1 MEHHGWHV
9 DDYIPWVEAFAM
21 DDRPNGQ
28 IHQADV
34 SEFVHQQ
41 GVIYTDMYIY
51 TYTKIVYI

>member
-1 MEHHGWHV
+1 
-9 DDYIPWVEAFAM
+9 M
-21 DDRPNGQ
+21 DDMLMITYRELKHLRWMIDQNGQ